1 MKKNLA
7 NRWGVQFFRSLRHR
21 DYRLLLGGSITY
33 SSGYWILVTAQ
44 GWLVLQL
51 TDSAFWVGMIAFM
64 VGIPSLFLCPFGGL
78 YADRLD
84 RRKLLLVGQ
93 VASALPILLLATLT
107 STGVIA
113 IWHIAAISVFIGIVW
128 ALTDPAYLA
137 IIPSLVTPRE
147 LTNAIAMETL
157 AWQLSRFI
165 GPAIAGV
172 LLSLFAKGGTFYRA
186 DMDFVGA
193 SMAFV
198 CAGIAF
204 VVAFFLTS
212 RVRSPAPVTTR
223 RASIGKDIR
232 EGLSFIRSN
241 KVALTLILM
250 VAGVSLFA
258 LPCFWL
264 MPVFARDVLGVG
276 EAGYAQLMMAVG
288 AGGLA
293 GGLAAAKLG
302 DFKRKG
308 WLLIGSALTFTVLLI
323 LFAMSRAFP
332 LSLVLAVIIGGANGL
347 FQAVAVALL
356 LSITPDRLRG
366 RVMGLFIITWQL
378 PSIGSLMLGA
388 ATDWVGLPVAVVA
401 GVLICIVFIL
411 VAVLRLPVLRRL

>member
-1 MKKNLA
+1 MKNNLA

-137 IIPSLVTPRE
+137 IIPSLVTRSD

-157 AWQLSRFI
+157 SWQLSRFI

-172 LLSLFAKGGTFYRA
+172 LLSLVAMGGTFY
-186 DMDFVGA
+186 G
-193 SMAFV
+193 
-198 CAGIAF
+198 AGIIF

-232 EGLSFIRSN
+232 EGLSYIKSN

-276 EAGYAQLMMAVG
+276 EAGYAQLMMAIG

-308 WLLIGSALTFTVLLI
+308 WLLIGSALTFTVVLI

-347 FQAVAVALL
+347 FQAVSIALL
-356 LSITPDRLRG
+356 LSITPDQLRG

-378 PSIGSLMLGA
+378 PAIGSLMLGA
-388 ATDWVGLPVAVVA
+388 ATDWVGLPVAVIA

-411 VAVLRLPVLRRL
+411 GAVLRLPVLRRL

>member
-7 NRWGVQFFRSLRHR
+7 NRWAVQVFRSLRHR

-93 VASALPILLLATLT
+93 VLSALPILLLATLT

-157 AWQLSRFI
+157 TWQLSRFI
-165 GPAIAGV
+165 GPAIAGI
-172 LLSLFAKGGTFYRA
+172 LLSLVAMGGTFY
-186 DMDFVGA
+186 G
-193 SMAFV
+193 
-198 CAGIAF
+198 AGIIF

-212 RVRSPAPVTTR
+212 RVRSPAPVTTK

-232 EGLSFIRSN
+232 EGLSYIKSN

-264 MPVFARDVLGVG
+264 MPVFARDVLDVGV
-276 EAGYAQLMMAVG
+276 AGYAQLMMAVG

-308 WLLIGSALTFTVLLI
+308 WLLIGSALTLTVMLI

-347 FQAVAVALL
+347 FQAVSIALL

-411 VAVLRLPVLRRL
+411 VAVLRLPALRRL

>member
-7 NRWGVQFFRSLRHR
+7 NRWGVQVFRSLRHR

-33 SSGYWILVTAQ
+33 SSGYWVLVTAQ

-137 IIPSLVTPRE
+137 IIPSLVTRSD
-147 LTNAIAMETL
+147 LTNAIAMDTL

-172 LLSLFAKGGTFYRA
+172 LLGLVAMGGTFY
-186 DMDFVGA
+186 G
-193 SMAFV
+193 
-198 CAGIAF
+198 AGIIF

-212 RVRSPAPVTTR
+212 RMRSPAAVTTR

-232 EGLSFIRSN
+232 EGLSYIKSN

-308 WLLIGSALTFTVLLI
+308 WLLIGSALTFTVMLI

-347 FQAVAVALL
+347 FQAVSIALL

-378 PSIGSLMLGA
+378 PAIGSLMLGA
-388 ATDWVGLPVAVVA
+388 ATGWVGLPVAVIA

-411 VAVLRLPVLRRL
+411 GAVLRLPALRRL

>member
-7 NRWGVQFFRSLRHR
+7 NRWAVQVFRSLRHR

-51 TDSAFWVGMIAFM
+51 TDSAFWVGMIAFI

-84 RRKLLLVGQ
+84 RRKLLLFGQ
-93 VASALPILLLATLT
+93 VLSALPILLLATLT

-157 AWQLSRFI
+157 TWQLSRFI

-172 LLSLFAKGGTFYRA
+172 LLSLVAMGGTFY
-186 DMDFVGA
+186 G
-193 SMAFV
+193 
-198 CAGIAF
+198 AGIAF
-204 VVAFFLTS
+204 VVAFLLLS
-212 RVRSPAPVTTR
+212 RMRSPAPVTTR

-401 GVLICIVFIL
+401 GALISIVFIL
-411 VAVLRLPVLRRL
+411 GAALRLPALRRL

>member
-51 TDSAFWVGMIAFM
+51 TDSAFWVGMIAFI

-137 IIPSLVTPRE
+137 IIPSLVTRSD

-157 AWQLSRFI
+157 SWQLSRFI

-172 LLSLFAKGGTFYRA
+172 LLSLVAMGGTFY
-186 DMDFVGA
+186 G
-193 SMAFV
+193 
-198 CAGIAF
+198 AGIIF
-204 VVAFFLTS
+204 VVAFLLTS

-232 EGLSFIRSN
+232 EGLSYIKSN

-276 EAGYAQLMMAVG
+276 EAGYAQLMMAIG

-308 WLLIGSALTFTVLLI
+308 WLLIGSALTFTLMLI

-347 FQAVAVALL
+347 FQAVSIALL

-378 PSIGSLMLGA
+378 PAIGSLMLGA
-388 ATDWVGLPVAVVA
+388 ATDWVGLPVAVIA

-411 VAVLRLPVLRRL
+411 GAVLRLPVLRRL

>member
-1 MKKNLA
+1 MKKSLA
-7 NRWGVQFFRSLRHR
+7 NRWGVQVFRSLRHR

-84 RRKLLLVGQ
+84 RRKLLLFGQ

-107 STGVIA
+107 TTGVIA

-137 IIPSLVTPRE
+137 IIPSLVTRSD
-147 LTNAIAMETL
+147 LMNAIAMDTL

-172 LLSLFAKGGTFYRA
+172 LMGLVAMGGTFY
-186 DMDFVGA
+186 G
-193 SMAFV
+193 
-198 CAGIAF
+198 AGITF
-204 VVAFFLTS
+204 VVAFLLTY

-232 EGLSFIRSN
+232 EGLSYIRSN

-276 EAGYAQLMMAVG
+276 EAGYAQLMMAIG

-293 GGLAAAKLG
+293 GGITAAKLG

-308 WLLIGSALTFTVLLI
+308 WLLIGSALTFMVMLI

-347 FQAVAVALL
+347 FQAVSIALL
-356 LSITPDRLRG
+356 LSITPDQLRG
-366 RVMGLFIITWQL
+366 RIMGIFIITWQL

-388 ATDWVGLPVAVVA
+388 ATGWVGLPVAVVA

-411 VAVLRLPVLRRL
+411 VAVLRLPALRRL

>member
-7 NRWGVQFFRSLRHR
+7 NRWGVQVFRSLRHR

-33 SSGYWILVTAQ
+33 SSGYWVLVTAQ

-84 RRKLLLVGQ
+84 RRKLLLFGQ

-137 IIPSLVTPRE
+137 IIPSLVTRSD
-147 LTNAIAMETL
+147 LTNAIAMDTL

-172 LLSLFAKGGTFYRA
+172 LLSLVAMGGTFY
-186 DMDFVGA
+186 G
-193 SMAFV
+193 
-198 CAGIAF
+198 AGIIF

-212 RVRSPAPVTTR
+212 RMRSPAAVTTR

-232 EGLSFIRSN
+232 EGLSYIKSN

-308 WLLIGSALTFTVLLI
+308 WLLIGSALTFTVMLI

-347 FQAVAVALL
+347 FQAVSIALL
-356 LSITPDRLRG
+356 LSITPDQLRG

-378 PSIGSLMLGA
+378 PAIGSLMLGA
-388 ATDWVGLPVAVVA
+388 ATGWVGLPVAVIA
-401 GVLICIVFIL
+401 GVLICTVFIL
-411 VAVLRLPVLRRL
+411 GAVLRLPVLRRL

>member
-1 MKKNLA
+1 MKKNPA
-7 NRWGVQFFRSLRHR
+7 DRWWIQIFRSLRHR
-21 DYRLLLGGSITY
+21 NYRLLLGGSITA
-33 SSGYWILVTAQ
+33 SSGYWILITAQ

-51 TDSAFWVGMIAFM
+51 TDSAFWVGLIAFII
-64 VGIPSLFLCPFGGL
+64 GIPSLFLCPFGGL

-84 RRKLLLVGQ
+84 RRKMMLFGQ

-107 STGVIA
+107 TTGVIA
-113 IWHIAAISVFIGIVW
+113 IWHIAALSVLIGTVW
-128 ALTDPAYLA
+128 AFTDPAYLA
-137 IIPSLVTPRE
+137 IIPSLVTPSD
-147 LTNAIAMETL
+147 LMNAMAMDTL

-172 LLSLFAKGGTFYRA
+172 LLSLVAMGGTFY
-186 DMDFVGA
+186 GA
-193 SMAFV
+193 GV
-198 CAGIAF
+198 AF
-204 VVAFFLTS
+204 VVAFLLTS
-212 RVRSPAPVTTR
+212 RVRSPAPVRTR
-223 RASIGKDIR
+223 RASIEQDIR
-232 EGLSFIRSN
+232 EGLSYIKSN

-308 WLLIGSALTFTVLLI
+308 WLLIGSTLTFTVLLI
-323 LFAMSRAFP
+323 LFAMSRSFP
-332 LSLVLAVIIGGANGL
+332 LSLVLSIIIGGANGL

-356 LSITPDRLRG
+356 LSITPDQLRG

-401 GVLICIVFIL
+401 GVLICTVFIL
-411 VAVLRLPVLRRL
+411 VAVLRLPVLRHL

>member
-7 NRWGVQFFRSLRHR
+7 NRWAVQVFRSLRHR

-84 RRKLLLVGQ
+84 RRKLLLFGQ
-93 VASALPILLLATLT
+93 VLSALPILLLATLT

-172 LLSLFAKGGTFYRA
+172 LLSLVAMGGTFY
-186 DMDFVGA
+186 G
-193 SMAFV
+193 
-198 CAGIAF
+198 AGIAF

-232 EGLSFIRSN
+232 EGLSYIKSN

-308 WLLIGSALTFTVLLI
+308 WLLIGSALTFTVMLI
-323 LFAMSRAFP
+323 PFAMSRAFP

-347 FQAVAVALL
+347 FQAVAIALL
-356 LSITPDRLRG
+356 LSITPDQLRG
-366 RVMGLFIITWQL
+366 RIMGLFIITWQL

-411 VAVLRLPVLRRL
+411 VAVLRLPALRRL

>member
-137 IIPSLVTPRE
+137 IIPSLVTRSD
-147 LTNAIAMETL
+147 LMNAIAMDTL

-165 GPAIAGV
+165 GPAMAGV
-172 LLSLFAKGGTFYRA
+172 LMGLVAMGGTFY
-186 DMDFVGA
+186 G
-193 SMAFV
+193 
-198 CAGIAF
+198 AGIIF
-204 VVAFFLTS
+204 VVAFLLTS

-232 EGLSFIRSN
+232 EGLSYIKSN

-276 EAGYAQLMMAVG
+276 AAGYAQLMMAIG

-308 WLLIGSALTFTVLLI
+308 WLLIGSALTFTVMLI

-347 FQAVAVALL
+347 FQAVSIALL
-356 LSITPDRLRG
+356 LSITPDQLRG
-366 RVMGLFIITWQL
+366 RVMGIFIITWQL
-378 PSIGSLMLGA
+378 PAIGSLMLGA
-388 ATDWVGLPVAVVA
+388 ATDWVGLPVAVIA

-411 VAVLRLPVLRRL
+411 GAVLRLPVLRRL

>member
-1 MKKNLA
+1 MKKNRA
-7 NRWGVQFFRSLRHR
+7 DSWGIQVFRSLRHR
-21 DYRLLLGGSITY
+21 DYRLLLGGSITA
-33 SSGYWILVTAQ
+33 SSGYWILITAQ

-51 TDSAFWVGMIAFM
+51 TDSAFWVGLIAFI

-84 RRKLLLVGQ
+84 RRKLMLFGQ
-93 VASALPILLLATLT
+93 LASALPIFLLATLT

-113 IWHIAAISVFIGIVW
+113 IWHIAAISVFTGTVW
-128 ALTDPAYLA
+128 AFTDPAYLA
-137 IIPSLVTPRE
+137 IIPSLVTPSD
-147 LTNAIAMETL
+147 LMNAMAMDTL

-172 LLSLFAKGGTFYRA
+172 LMGLVAMGGTFY
-186 DMDFVGA
+186 G
-193 SMAFV
+193 
-198 CAGIAF
+198 AGIAF
-204 VVAFFLTS
+204 VVAFLLLF
-212 RVRSPAPVTTR
+212 RMRSPAPVTTR
-223 RASIGKDIR
+223 RAGIGKDIR
-232 EGLSFIRSN
+232 EGLSYIRSN

-276 EAGYAQLMMAVG
+276 EAGYAQLMMAIG

-308 WLLIGSALTFTVLLI
+308 WLLIGSALTFTVMLI

-347 FQAVAVALL
+347 FQAVSIALL
-356 LSITPDRLRG
+356 LSITPDQLRG

-388 ATDWVGLPVAVVA
+388 ATGWVGLPVAVVA

-411 VAVLRLPVLRRL
+411 VAVLRLPALRRL

>member
-1 MKKNLA
+1 MKKNPA
-7 NRWGVQFFRSLRHR
+7 DRWGIQIFRSLRHR
-21 DYRLLLGGSITY
+21 NYRLLLGGSITA
-33 SSGYWILVTAQ
+33 SSGYWILITAQ

-51 TDSAFWVGMIAFM
+51 TDSAFWVGLIAFI

-84 RRKLLLVGQ
+84 RRKMMLFGQ

-107 STGVIA
+107 TTGVIA
-113 IWHIAAISVFIGIVW
+113 IWHIAALSVLIGTVW
-128 ALTDPAYLA
+128 AFTDPAYLA
-137 IIPSLVTPRE
+137 IIPSLVTPSD
-147 LTNAIAMETL
+147 LMNAMAMDTL

-172 LLSLFAKGGTFYRA
+172 LMGLVAIGGTFY
-186 DMDFVGA
+186 G
-193 SMAFV
+193 
-198 CAGIAF
+198 AGIAF
-204 VVAFFLTS
+204 VVAFLLIFLIRT
-212 RVRSPAPVTTR
+212 PATITTE
-223 RASIGKDIR
+223 RASIWKDIK
-232 EGLSFIRSN
+232 EGLSYIRSN
-241 KVALTLILM
+241 KMALTLILM

-276 EAGYAQLMMAVG
+276 EAGYTQLMMAVG

-308 WLLIGSALTFTVLLI
+308 WLMIVSALIFTGMLI
-323 LFAMSRAFP
+323 LFAMSRSFP
-332 LSLVLAVIIGGANGL
+332 LSLVLAVIIGAANGL
-347 FQAVAVALL
+347 FQAVIIALL
-356 LSITPDRLRG
+356 LSITPDQFRG
-366 RVMGLFIITWQL
+366 RMMGLFIITWQL

-388 ATDWVGLPVAVVA
+388 ATDWVGLPVAVIA
-401 GVLICIVFIL
+401 GSLICTAFIL
-411 VAVLRLPVLRRL
+411 GAVLRLPALRQL